1 VQVTLFAFI
10 IFINFT
16 FSQTPESYFPSN
28 VGNVWQYQGEL
39 AWMDWRIT
47 RDSISNN
54 GDILLFGIR
63 QPPEE
68 TLLYRVDTHFNVY
81 VGTSRLYDLKADS
94 GDAWVYNNNGFH
106 NYYGWVAQVDSGI
119 FFGRQTTVKVIRY
132 GPIHPDSGGN
142 DFYYTERYLASGF
155 GLIYEWDEP
164 GNISRLKGCVV
175 GADTFGTVVSVKKDK
190 ENFPKQKALLQN
202 YPNPFNPTTDF
213 RFQISH
219 FGFVSLKV
227 YDIFGRELATL
238 VSKNLEAGNY
248 EQSWNARNFSSGIY
262 YYRINVIRN
271 GISLFNETKKLLL
284 MK

>member
-94 GDAWVYNNNGFH
+94 GDAWVYNN
-106 NYYGWVAQVDSGI
+106 
-119 FFGRQTTVKVIRY
+119 
-132 GPIHPDSGGN
+132 
-142 DFYYTERYLASGF
+142 
-155 GLIYEWDEP
+155 
-164 GNISRLKGCVV
+164 CVGV
-175 GADTFGTVVSVKKDK
+175 
-190 ENFPKQKALLQN
+190 Q
-202 YPNPFNPTTDF
+202 
-213 RFQISH
+213 
-219 FGFVSLKV
+219 
-227 YDIFGRELATL
+227 
-238 VSKNLEAGNY
+238 
-248 EQSWNARNFSSGIY
+248 
-262 YYRINVIRN
+262 
-271 GISLFNETKKLLL
+271 
-284 MK
+284 

>member
-1 VQVTLFAFI
+1 MQVTLFAFI

-202 YPNPFNPTTDF
+202 YPNPFNPSTVINYDLPEDALVK
-213 RFQISH
+213 I
-219 FGFVSLKV
+219 VV
-227 YDIFGRELATL
+227 YDEVGREVKTL
-238 VSKNLEAGNY
+238 INQFEQAGY
-248 EQSWNARNFSSGIY
+248 KTITFNASALSGGVYFYRLTAGKFSA
-262 YYRINVIRN
+262 
-271 GISLFNETKKLLL
+271 TKKLTLL
-284 MK
+284 K